1 MPKFF
6 DYNIPTIEQINSANG
21 RRYSTPE
28 GKFYPSVT
36 SVLSV
41 EENPHITA
49 WRKRVGEAEADR
61 ISKQATTK
69 GSKVHEACE
78 NYLQGKPT
86 QWNLRESE
94 AQEAFSVF
102 IPVLDSVE
110 EVHAME
116 TRMWSDKLEVAG
128 TVDLIARI
136 NGEMYV
142 VDYKT
147 SSRYKRKEDISDYFI
162 QCAFYSLMF
171 WERTGILISKIKILI
186 DTREQMEL
194 RFQPVVG
201 VEIVH
206 QCLKTGDYSATFNI
220 QGKEVESSTICER
233 KGFSDLW
240 NSYTGDNY
248 NRERC
253 KFLRCKELGKTFILA
268 VEGTTSDILKGY
280 TYTKGGVDYESKKDG
295 ISMSKNKYSGK

>member
-6 DYNIPTIEQINSANG
+6 DYNIPVIEQINSANG

-94 AQEAFSVF
+94 AQDAFSVF

-136 NGEMYV
+136 NGQLTIL
-142 VDYKT
+142 DWKT
-147 SSRYKRKEDISDYFI
+147 SSRYKRKDDIPDYFK
-162 QCAFYSLMF
+162 QMASYSVMFY
-171 WERTGILISKIKILI
+171 ERTGIAVPNMVIQMTVPEVGLLTFEEKVKDWVPEFIKA
-186 DTREQMEL
+186 R
-194 RFQPVVG
+194 
-201 VEIVH
+201 
-206 QCLKTGDYSATFNI
+206 
-220 QGKEVESSTICER
+220 
-233 KGFSDLW
+233 
-240 NSYTGDNY
+240 
-248 NRERC
+248 
-253 KFLRCKELGKTFILA
+253 KTFRQ
-268 VEGTTSDILKGY
+268 LKGY
-280 TYTKGGVDYESKKDG
+280 
-295 ISMSKNKYSGK
+295 